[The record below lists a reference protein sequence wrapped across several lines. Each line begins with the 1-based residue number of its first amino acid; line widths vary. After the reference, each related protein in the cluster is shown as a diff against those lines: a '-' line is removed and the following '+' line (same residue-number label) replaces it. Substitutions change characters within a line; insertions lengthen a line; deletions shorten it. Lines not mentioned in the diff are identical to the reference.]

1 MSSAGKQN
9 GEGDTPI
16 AVTVSSVPVNNAP
29 TVYAQPYAAPET
41 PYSPYTPY
49 TPYNEEQR
57 RAATSSYYIIM
68 PFRDN
73 EFDENML
80 MAAALARSMKCLAI
94 FDLVLLCLL
103 AIWNLFFL
111 LGIWGPI
118 CGYYGAKLYKNHLV
132 FVYAAYWAIRA
143 VFDLAIVLNG
153 SWWFILSLIIDIYIF
168 SYVWTFARLLGTLT
182 DAELNRLQSPPQDE
196 LLIVSNNA

>member
-1 MSSAGKQN
+1 M
-9 GEGDTPI
+9 
-16 AVTVSSVPVNNAP
+16 
-29 TVYAQPYAAPET
+29 
-41 PYSPYTPY
+41 
-49 TPYNEEQR
+49 R
-57 RAATSSYYIIM
+57 
-68 PFRDN
+68 
-73 EFDENML
+73 
-80 MAAALARSMKCLAI
+80 CLAM

-118 CGYYGAKLYKNHLV
+118 CGYYGAKLFKNHLV

-182 DAELNRLQSPPQDE
+182 DAELNRLQNPPQDE
-196 LLIVSNNA
+196 LLIVSNA